1 MNWQRRYLRISLYLN
16 GKLTY
21 VLSEDLAVTFN
32 TSEAVSGGLNETNI
46 TIYGLKPD
54 TMFYLATAN
63 TQWVKNWQINRIVID
78 AGYYHN
84 HGVIFDGVIMQAKPN
99 LTNADFS
106 INIKAL
112 SLFAELMN
120 QKSYVFTGDTSINEI
135 AGKFAEDLGL
145 TLESGVDN
153 SIVINNFQLRDQSA
167 VDGIRALSQATGL
180 DIFESRGRLYVKKP
194 DEGINKGKQLVINSG
209 DIVGIPEPTPYG
221 VNIKVRLNPSYISG
235 QRVKVNSSRYPQLQS
250 YNFFVM
256 MISNAGA
263 TKGSEW
269 VTNLNLVKE
278 GMGFW
283 Q

>member
-1 MNWQRRYLRISLYLN
+1 MNWQRRYLRVSLYLN
-16 GKLTY
+16 GKLTN
-21 VLSEDLAVTFN
+21 LLNEDLAVTFN

-46 TIYGLKPD
+46 TIGGLRTD

-78 AGYYHN
+78 AGYYYN
-84 HGVIFDGVIMQAKPN
+84 HGVVFDGVIMEAKPN

-106 INIKAL
+106 ITIKAM
-112 SLFAELMN
+112 SMFAELMN
-120 QKSYVFTGDTSINEI
+120 PKSYTFAGDTTVNSI
-135 AGKFAEDLGL
+135 AKKFADDLGL
-145 TLESGVDN
+145 VLDSSVDN
-153 SIVINNFQLRDQSA
+153 SIMVNNFNLRDQSA
-167 VDGIRALSQATGL
+167 VDGIRSLSQSTGL

-209 DIVGIPEPTPYG
+209 DIIGIPEPTPTG
-221 VNIKVRLNPSYISG
+221 VNIKVRMNPSFISG
-235 QRVKVNSSRYPQLQS
+235 QRVRVNSLRYPQLKS
-250 YNFFVM
+250 YNFFIM
-256 MISNAGA
+256 TISNAGA

-269 VTNLNLVKE
+269 TTHLNLVKE